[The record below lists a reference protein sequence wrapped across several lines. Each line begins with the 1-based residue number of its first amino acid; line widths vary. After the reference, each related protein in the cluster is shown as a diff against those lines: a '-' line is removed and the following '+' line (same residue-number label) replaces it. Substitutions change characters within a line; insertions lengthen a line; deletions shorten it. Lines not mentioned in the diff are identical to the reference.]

1 MVYVC
6 LNKEF
11 ESYVKSENGVLL
23 YTDMISLGLG
33 RYDIKKLEKDGTIEK
48 VERGIYCHKEYTADT
63 MKIYQKMNSKMIY
76 SNETALYLHDLVD
89 RYPMVYTATTIS
101 GYHLR
106 KKENLKLYY
115 VKEELWDIGKM
126 EIKDP
131 WGNILNVYDMERTIC
146 DIVKNQKKIELQVY
160 LQAIKNYFQRKDKNL
175 RKLARYAKKMGIQDK
190 IRDIVYMHM
199 EP

>member
-1 MVYVC
+1 MYSK
-6 LNKEF
+6 KEF
-11 ESYVKSENGVLL
+11 ELYVKSENGILL
-23 YTDMISLGLG
+23 YSDMISLGLG
-33 RYDIKKLEKDGTIEK
+33 RYHIKELEKDGTIEK
-48 VERGIYCHKEYTADT
+48 VERGIYCHKDYTSDT
-63 MKIYQKMNSKMIY
+63 MKIYQKMNNKMIY

-106 KKENLKLYY
+106 EKENLKLYY

-131 WGNILNVYDMERTIC
+131 WGNMLYVYDMERTIC
-146 DIVKNQKKIELQVY
+146 DIIKNQKKIELQVY
-160 LQAIKNYFQRKDKNL
+160 LQAIKNYFQKKDKNL

-190 IRDIVYMHM
+190 VKDIVYMHM